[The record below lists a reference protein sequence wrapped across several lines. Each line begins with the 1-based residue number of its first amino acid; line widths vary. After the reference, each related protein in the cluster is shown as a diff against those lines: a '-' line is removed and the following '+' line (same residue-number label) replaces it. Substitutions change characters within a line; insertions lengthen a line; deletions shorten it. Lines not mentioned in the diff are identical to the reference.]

1 MEFAIESNCVVALIM
16 FAVELVLERRARRE
30 EAARER
36 RR

>member
-1 MEFAIESNCVVALIM
+1 VVALIM